1 MYAIDKVVRWW
12 IWQEEEALG
21 LQLSHTK
28 SDPEKKEETDVSVDQ
43 TRMTCKRLISYDEW
57 VIWKKLEN
65 QLKSKLVNNVKSE
78 IKKKVIDKQV
88 SERAKRRSWEKS
100 VDKWMKEKARLTS
113 KKKKEKRAKSKR
125 EEFHKLM
132 KDK

>member
-28 SDPEKKEETDVSVDQ
+28 SVPEKKEETDVSVDQ

-78 IKKKVIDKQV
+78 IKKKAIDK
-88 SERAKRRSWEKS
+88 
-100 VDKWMKEKARLTS
+100 
-113 KKKKEKRAKSKR
+113 
-125 EEFHKLM
+125 
-132 KDK
+132 